1 MEENIKTPTRSSFVD
16 LVHYSALARF
26 RDDFAFIRRRQFMGM
41 FDTLKQKY
49 RNKKLWGVV
58 KPLKSLQPYANP
70 RNNYVD
76 SRDYTLKRCQNE
88 VSETYT
94 GDGSVDAK
102 GKPAVKQNTEYWRA
116 CWFIIVLNVV
126 KACPSLGL
134 YVHSVNSDDDTL
146 PNSHRF
152 NF

>member
-1 MEENIKTPTRSSFVD
+1 
-16 LVHYSALARF
+16 
-26 RDDFAFIRRRQFMGM
+26 MGM

-70 RNNYVD
+70 RNNYVGKNLICD
-76 SRDYTLKRCQNE
+76 LIIIFRLLNATFVIPEIQETTRSKGVRSQGTIQVKSHKNE

-116 CWFIIVLNVV
+116 CWFIIG
-126 KACPSLGL
+126 AFS
-134 YVHSVNSDDDTL
+134 
-146 PNSHRF
+146 
-152 NF
+152 

>member
-76 SRDYTLKRCQNE
+76 KNLAFKCYFCHSRDSIDYTLKRCQNE

-102 GKPAVKQNTEYWRA
+102 GKPVVKQNTEYWREYWRA
-116 CWFIIVLNVV
+116 CWFII
-126 KACPSLGL
+126 G
-134 YVHSVNSDDDTL
+134 TL
-146 PNSHRF
+146 F
-152 NF
+152 CIK

>member
-1 MEENIKTPTRSSFVD
+1 MEENIKTPT
-16 LVHYSALARF
+16 SALARF
-26 RDDFAFIRRRQFMGM
+26 RDDFAFIRRR
-41 FDTLKQKY
+41 QKY

-70 RNNYVD
+70 RNNYICDLIIIFRLLNATFVIPEIQETTR
-76 SRDYTLKRCQNE
+76 SKGNE

-116 CWFIIVLNVV
+116 CWFII
-126 KACPSLGL
+126 G
-134 YVHSVNSDDDTL
+134 TL
-146 PNSHRF
+146 F
-152 NF
+152 CIK